1 MIKDALLTRTK
12 ALPAA
17 GASALTD
24 VIDFGSVQ
32 PFGGVLTPLKITI
45 TVPALPSLADTKNAT
60 FELVDCATE
69 DGSYVAV
76 ETTGSMKVTGV
87 STNGASAKNWELYVP
102 PCIRRYAKVKCTV
115 EASGGTNTAKEFT
128 VEFAG

>member
-17 GASALTD
+17 AASALTD

-32 PFGGVLTPLKITI
+32 PFGGVQTPLKITI
-45 TVPALPSLADTKNAT
+45 AVPALPSLADTKNAN

-69 DGSYVAV
+69 GGTYVAV
-76 ETTGSMKVTGV
+76 ETTGTMKVTGV
-87 STNGASAKNWELYVP
+87 SSSGSSAKTWELYVP

-115 EASGGTNTAKEFT
+115 DASGGSNIAKEFT